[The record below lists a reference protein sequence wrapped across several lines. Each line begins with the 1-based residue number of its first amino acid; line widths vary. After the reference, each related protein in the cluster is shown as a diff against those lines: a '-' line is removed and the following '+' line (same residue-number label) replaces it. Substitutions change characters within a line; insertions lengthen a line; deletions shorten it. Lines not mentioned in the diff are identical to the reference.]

1 MAVAAV
7 IVFDVLFVGVAV
19 VALWFGADQFVA
31 GASRV
36 ARRLGVPGLVIGLT
50 VVAFGTSAP
59 EFAVTI
65 DAALAGQS
73 DISVANVVGSNVL
86 NLGFILG
93 SVALLGA
100 LSTSR
105 TLVRRDSVLLVASTA
120 LLLWVVVDGRL
131 GVVEGAVLFGSLA
144 AYLLLLARSGGNQAV
159 ASVDE
164 PFHWP
169 DAGRLVVGLSLVV
182 GGGHLLVVSAVDLAT
197 AAGVSSWV
205 IGLTVVAAGTS
216 LPEFA
221 TSLAAARQGNAGI
234 SAGNL
239 VGSCIFNTLGV
250 LGLAALL
257 NPLSVST
264 AGISGTAW
272 LLGTTVLV
280 LVLFATEATLSRLE
294 GGLLVALNAANW
306 VLNLV

>member
-1 MAVAAV
+1 MV
-7 IVFDVLFVGVAV
+7 VFDVLYVGVAA
-19 VALWFGADQFVA
+19 VALWFGADQFVT

-93 SVALLGA
+93 GVALVRA
-100 LSTSR
+100 LATPG
-105 TLVRRDSVLLVASTA
+105 TLVRRDGLLLVGSTA
-120 LLLWVVVDGRL
+120 LLLAVVVDGRL
-131 GVVEGAVLFGSLA
+131 SALEGGLLFASLL
-144 AYLLLLARSGGNQAV
+144 AYLGVLARSESGGVTTAT
-159 ASVDE
+159 E
-164 PFHWP
+164 PFHPP
-169 DAGRLVVGLSLVV
+169 DAARLVVGLALVV
-182 GGGHLLVVSAVDLAT
+182 GGGHLLVVSAVDIARV
-197 AAGVSSWV
+197 AGVSEWV
-205 IGLTVVAAGTS
+205 IGLTIVAAGTS

-221 TSLAAARQGNAGI
+221 TSLAAARAGRTGI

-239 VGSCIFNTLGV
+239 VGSCLFNALGV
-250 LGLAALL
+250 VGLAALVH
-257 NPLSVST
+257 PLDVSPV
-264 AGISGTAW
+264 GVEGTAW

-280 LVLFATEATLSRLE
+280 VVLFHTGETLSRLE
-294 GGLLVALNAANW
+294 GALLVALNAANW
-306 VLNLV
+306 LLNLL

>member
-1 MAVAAV
+1 MV
-7 IVFDVLFVGVAV
+7 VFDVLYVVVAV

-59 EFAVTI
+59 EFAVTL

-93 SVALLGA
+93 GVALVRSLA
-100 LSTSR
+100 PSR
-105 TLVRRDSVLLVASTA
+105 ALVRRDGLLLVGST
-120 LLLWVVVDGRL
+120 
-131 GVVEGAVLFGSLA
+131 
-144 AYLLLLARSGGNQAV
+144 LLLLAIALDGHLSAVEGGLLFASLLVYLGVLARSGSDGTAT
-159 ASVDE
+159 AAAD
-164 PFHWP
+164 PFHPP
-169 DAGRLVVGLSLVV
+169 DALRLLVGLALVV
-182 GGGHLLVVSAVDLAT
+182 GGGHLLVVSAVDIARV
-197 AAGVSSWV
+197 AGVSEWV
-205 IGLTVVAAGTS
+205 IGLTIVAAGTS
-216 LPEFA
+216 VPEFV
-221 TSLAAARQGNAGI
+221 TSLAAARAGRTGI

-239 VGSCIFNTLGV
+239 VGSCIFNVLGV
-250 LGLAALL
+250 LGLAALVQ
-257 NPLSVST
+257 PLTVSPV
-264 AGISGTAW
+264 GVEGTAW

-280 LVLFATEATLSRLE
+280 VVLFYTEETLNRLE

-306 VLNLV
+306 LWSLL

>member
-1 MAVAAV
+1 MVF
-7 IVFDVLFVGVAV
+7 FDVLYIGVAV
-19 VALWFGADQFVA
+19 VALWFGADQFVT

-93 SVALLGA
+93 GVALVRAMTL
-100 LSTSR
+100 SR
-105 TLVRRDSVLLVASTA
+105 TLVARDGVLLVASTT
-120 LLLWVVVDGRL
+120 LLLVVAVDGRL
-131 GVVEGAVLFGSLA
+131 SAVEGALLFGSLL
-144 AYLLLLARSGGNQAV
+144 AYLGVLARAGSDGTAT
-159 ASVDE
+159 ATD
-164 PFHWP
+164 PFHPP
-169 DAGRLVVGLSLVV
+169 DAGRLLLGLALVV
-182 GGGHLLVVSAVDLAT
+182 GGGHLLVGSAVDIAR
-197 AAGVSSWV
+197 AAGVSEWV
-205 IGLTVVAAGTS
+205 IGLTIVAAGTS

-221 TSLAAARQGNAGI
+221 TSMAAARTGRTGI

-239 VGSCIFNTLGV
+239 VGSCIFNVLGV
-250 LGLAALL
+250 LGLAALVR
-257 NPLSVST
+257 PLTVSV
-264 AGISGTAW
+264 AGVEGTAW

-280 LVLFATEATLSRLE
+280 VVLFYTEETLTRLE
-294 GGLLVALNAANW
+294 GGMLAALNAANW
-306 VLNLV
+306 LLNFL